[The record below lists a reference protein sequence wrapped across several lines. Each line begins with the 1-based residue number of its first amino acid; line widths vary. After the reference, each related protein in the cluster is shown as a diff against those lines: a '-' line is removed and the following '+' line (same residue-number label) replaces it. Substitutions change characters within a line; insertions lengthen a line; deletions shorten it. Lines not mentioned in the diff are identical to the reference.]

1 MDSPKQKVLTNHNN
15 AAKKN
20 TALTRP
26 FHTPDGVLVQVYGT
40 MVKRGDKLLPEFR
53 LVKIKDKRNSSN
65 RPLETEFRGHHKMN
79 QCVKNLYFCCSA
91 LCDGREPRTS
101 E

>member
-65 RPLETEFRGHHKMN
+65 RPLETEFRGS
-79 QCVKNLYFCCSA
+79 L
-91 LCDGREPRTS
+91 S
-101 E
+101 EK